1 MQVKSEVSNSLKAR
15 QVSLR
20 SLGPQRKSM
29 EQQAQFLVDILSSF
43 QNLTTQAL
51 GGNYSL
57 NDAFEDLEAL
67 RLATGVV
74 TRNEKFSEDLARWGH
89 LFNFNPK
96 NESSSQFDASDF
108 VAGCQ
113 ESGKR
118 LLCPRIRKD
127 IPEIL
132 DILPESSNVSP
143 PLSHDLASWIG
154 DEYRQSRGFEIGTFN
169 PLLLSSLMK
178 KQSLKWT
185 TLANGYIGDVI
196 VIVHSYITNGLSQ
209 VCPDRRVYEKLLSF
223 LMDKLMERYQS
234 AIDKVEYL
242 LFVERSTIP
251 MTLNHYLNDNM
262 EKW

>member
-1 MQVKSEVSNSLKAR
+1 
-15 QVSLR
+15 
-20 SLGPQRKSM
+20 M

-43 QNLTTQAL
+43 QSLTTQAI

-57 NDAFEDLEAL
+57 NDAFEDIEAL
-67 RLATGVV
+67 KLATGVV

-89 LFNFNPK
+89 LFDFK
-96 NESSSQFDASDF
+96 NESSSQVEVSDF
-108 VAGCQ
+108 AAGRQ
-113 ESGKR
+113 KPVKR
-118 LLCPRIRKD
+118 LLCSRKQKD

-132 DILPESSNVSP
+132 DVLPEPSNLSP

-185 TLANGYIGDVI
+185 SLANGYIGDVI

-209 VCPDRRVYEKLLSF
+209 VCPDGGVYEKLLSF
-223 LMDKLMERYQS
+223 LMDKLIERYQS
-234 AIDKVEYL
+234 AIDKVDYL
-242 LFVERSTIP
+242 VFVERSTIP
-251 MTLNHYLNDNM
+251 MTLNHYFNDNM